1 MRTVGVAMDK
11 TEARQILKRELGGY
25 RSRSFA
31 ELVKLLDQ
39 EVTTEVSADSGVTYQ
54 LEIQVFW
61 DDQPGGNLR
70 VLGSIDD
77 GGWRAF
83 IPSRNPSSWRRMA
96 RSSMS
101 DQRPHNGRSARA
113 AVCGQRRS

>member
-1 MRTVGVAMDK
+1 MRSVGIAMDK
-11 TEARQILKRELGGY
+11 TEAEQILKRELGGY

-31 ELVKLLDQ
+31 ELAKLLDH
-39 EVTTEVSADSGVTYQ
+39 EVTNEVSADSGVTYQ

-83 IPSRNPSSWRRMA
+83 IPLTESFILAPDGSFV
-96 RSSMS
+96 
-101 DQRPHNGRSARA
+101 DE
-113 AVCGQRRS
+113 

>member
-1 MRTVGVAMDK
+1 MDK
-11 TEARQILKRELGGY
+11 AEARQILRELRGF
-25 RSRSFA
+25 RSRSFP

-39 EVTTEVSADSGVTYQ
+39 EVTNEVRAESGVTYQ

-70 VLGSIDD
+70 VPGSIDD

-83 IPSRNPSSWRRMA
+83 IPLTESFILAPDGSFV
-96 RSSMS
+96 
-101 DQRPHNGRSARA
+101 DE
-113 AVCGQRRS
+113 